1 MGFPSLDA
9 VFFVEG
15 PPHFE
20 IRDGLVHVHQDIGRV
35 HIERVMLLSTF
46 VLAIKLAKSA
56 VVEYDRQGRAEV
68 IAFPA
73 PESDENASAH

>member
-1 MGFPSLDA
+1 MHASLDA
-9 VFFVEG
+9 VFFVEA

-20 IRDGLVHVHQDIGRV
+20 VRDGLVHVHQDIGRL

-56 VVEYDRQGRAEV
+56 VVEYNRKGFAEV
-68 IAFPA
+68 IDFPA
-73 PESDENASAH
+73 PASDENASAH